1 MNRVRGRLATLRTTA
16 VPIAQCAGA
25 ASLAW
30 LVATEV
36 VGHARPFFAPIS
48 AIIAL
53 GVGVGGRGRRAV
65 EVALGVALGI
75 LVGDLLIALIGTGTA
90 QIALVVVLAMSAAV
104 VLGGGGLVITQAA
117 ASAVLV
123 ATLQPV
129 GAGVISASRF
139 VDALVGGAIGVAVH
153 ALVPAIDPVATVN
166 RALAP
171 LAREAVGVL
180 EDTARAL
187 RERDLGVA
195 EQALLRARGL
205 SEVSAHFDAALSDAV
220 ETTRSVPPRWGARGR
235 VAELAAAG
243 PHVDLAVR
251 DVRVIARGVVRA
263 VDLEARVPPAVPRAL
278 EHLAEGIRRLGVDV
292 PGREPTAAAREEIL
306 RAAGVATRALEDTA
320 NMSVSAI
327 VAQVRATAV
336 DLLRGLGDDR
346 ASAVA
351 AVRSAVD
358 GAREVLDSPG
368 DHEQLDRLG
377 HRPAGPPS

>member
-90 QIALVVVLAMSAAV
+90 QIALVVVL
-104 VLGGGGLVITQAA
+104 
-117 ASAVLV
+117 
-123 ATLQPV
+123 
-129 GAGVISASRF
+129 
-139 VDALVGGAIGVAVH
+139 
-153 ALVPAIDPVATVN
+153 
-166 RALAP
+166 
-171 LAREAVGVL
+171 
-180 EDTARAL
+180 
-187 RERDLGVA
+187 
-195 EQALLRARGL
+195 
-205 SEVSAHFDAALSDAV
+205 
-220 ETTRSVPPRWGARGR
+220 
-235 VAELAAAG
+235 
-243 PHVDLAVR
+243 
-251 DVRVIARGVVRA
+251 
-263 VDLEARVPPAVPRAL
+263 
-278 EHLAEGIRRLGVDV
+278 
-292 PGREPTAAAREEIL
+292 
-306 RAAGVATRALEDTA
+306 
-320 NMSVSAI
+320 
-327 VAQVRATAV
+327 
-336 DLLRGLGDDR
+336 LRGLGDDR

-351 AVRSAVD
+351 AVRSAAG
-358 GAREVLDSPG
+358 GAREVLDAPG